1 MKKIVSNVLI
11 VSTQLIVGGLFL
23 FMLFSNKTE
32 DNRVVVVENN
42 NLDKMADAVSEL
54 FEVDHVVNVNQA
66 EEDAKKEEELK
77 SEQQRIAEEE
87 KRKAAEAEA
96 ARIAQ
101 EEANRKAQEE
111 AAAKKAQEEEPARRA
126 AAASSTSVEVLQA
139 YAHDLV
145 INSYG
150 WTESDFISLVALWNA
165 ESGWRVTAKNALGA
179 YGIPQAYP
187 GSKMASAG
195 SDWETNGETQIRW
208 GLSYISGR
216 YGTPSAAWLFFQQK
230 GHY

>member
-54 FEVDHVVNVNQA
+54 FEVDHAVNVNQA

-87 KRKAAEAEA
+87 KRKAEEAEA
-96 ARIAQ
+96 ARVAQ
-101 EEANRKAQEE
+101 EEAARKAQEE
-111 AAAKKAQEEEPARRA
+111 AAAKKAQEEEAARRA
-126 AAASSTSVEVLQA
+126 AAASNTSVEVLQA

-145 INSYG
+145 INS
-150 WTESDFISLVALWNA
+150 
-165 ESGWRVTAKNALGA
+165 
-179 YGIPQAYP
+179 
-187 GSKMASAG
+187 
-195 SDWETNGETQIRW
+195 
-208 GLSYISGR
+208 
-216 YGTPSAAWLFFQQK
+216 
-230 GHY
+230 